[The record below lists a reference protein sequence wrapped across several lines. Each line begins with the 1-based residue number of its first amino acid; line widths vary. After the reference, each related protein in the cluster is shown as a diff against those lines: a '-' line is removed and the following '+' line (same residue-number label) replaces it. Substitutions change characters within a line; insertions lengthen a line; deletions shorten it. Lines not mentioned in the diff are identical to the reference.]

1 MINLSCA
8 ACRNEREKLHGST
21 ALAAALALRFIPPGC
36 DKANYRAAAP
46 RPRADALPPS
56 ACALRADGYRYIDN
70 HGPGLRRRKN
80 NIVGESGRTSP
91 QVVQLTHSRTI
102 SSPLGFSR
110 GLPDTGPYPSSS
122 QSPQKQIPHASHLSP
137 LTLAPIDT
145 PIRHLRNSDMYLPI
159 ILQYPTK
166 FRLLRKFDMYDEPTS
181 TKF

>member
-110 GLPDTGPYPSSS
+110 GSKCL
-122 QSPQKQIPHASHLSP
+122 IPALTLRHRRVLRSKFRMPHISHL
-137 LTLAPIDT
+137 
-145 PIRHLRNSDMYLPI
+145 
-159 ILQYPTK
+159 
-166 FRLLRKFDMYDEPTS
+166 
-181 TKF
+181 